1 MRITHLKL
9 TNVRS
14 IRAAELRFEPG
25 FNLIVGD
32 NGAGKTTI
40 LEALAVCIS
49 EYVRSCTGDTKARPF
64 GDEAIRAGAESLDV
78 ECRFEHRGSPA
89 RFVIHKPRERRAGR
103 QARREFVGS
112 RTPSIPHAHEV
123 REDGAG
129 YAADLPEPA
138 GRPLGVLYSTARAVP
153 KERAPRSLGG
163 RTAAYEDALRDREVG
178 LGYFASWMSVKQ
190 SLDVKGSRQALAGVQ
205 NSVRRFLPGYS
216 DLRLDGADGRTLL
229 IDRHGETIAVRH
241 LSHGER
247 GILAVVLDLTWR
259 LAQLNVESADPASE
273 TSAVVLIDEIDLHLH
288 PKWQREI
295 VHKLTETFP
304 RCQFI
309 ATTHSP
315 QVIGEVEPDRIQIIS
330 DDAVYHPEY
339 SFGFDSNRV
348 LQDIMEADPRTRTV
362 FELLTK
368 IKKEIGNEAF
378 TPARQSLKQLIAIV
392 GERDPEVT
400 RIRTLLEFLDE
411 GQ

>member
-1 MRITHLKL
+1 MRIARLKL

-49 EYVRSCTGDTKARPF
+49 EYVRSRTGDTKARPF
-64 GDEAIRAGAESLDV
+64 GDEAIRVGAESLDV

-112 RTPSIPHAHEV
+112 PTPSIPHAHEV
-123 REDGAG
+123 REGGAG
-129 YAADLPEPA
+129 YAADLPEPT

-153 KERAPRSLGG
+153 KERTPRSLGG
-163 RTAAYEDALRDREVG
+163 RSAAYEDALRDREVG
-178 LGYFASWMSVKQ
+178 LGYFASWMNVKQ

-205 NSVRRFLPGYS
+205 KSVRRFLPGYS
-216 DLRLDGADGRTLL
+216 DLRLGGADGRTLL

-273 TSAVVLIDEIDLHLH
+273 ASAVVLIDEIDLHLH

-295 VHKLTETFP
+295 VRKLTETFP

-315 QVIGEVEPDRIQIIS
+315 QVIGEAEPDRIQIIAEDGAYPPS
-330 DDAVYHPEY
+330 H
-339 SFGFDSNRV
+339 SFGMDSSRV
-348 LQDIMEADPRTRTV
+348 LEEIMDADPRTRTV
-362 FELLTK
+362 LDLLTQ
-368 IKKEIGNEAF
+368 IKKRIDGDDFAA
-378 TPARQSLKQLIAIV
+378 ARSSLQQLIGKV
-392 GERDPEVT
+392 GEDDPEVT
-400 RIRTLLEFLDE
+400 RIYTLLEFLDE
-411 GQ
+411 

>member
-1 MRITHLKL
+1 MRITDLKL

-14 IRAAELRFEPG
+14 IKAAELYFQPG

-40 LEALAVCIS
+40 LETLAVCIS
-49 EYVRSCTGDTKARPF
+49 EYVRSCTGATKARPI
-64 GDEAIRAGAESLDV
+64 GDEAIRVGAESLDV

-89 RFVIHKPRERRAGR
+89 RFVIHRPREQGAGR

-112 RTPSIPHAHEV
+112 RTPSISHSQEV

-163 RTAAYEDALRDREVG
+163 RSAAYEDALRDREVG

-216 DLRLDGADGRTLL
+216 DLRLDGADDRTLL

-259 LAQLNVESADPASE
+259 LAQLNVELVDPASE
-273 TSAVVLIDEIDLHLH
+273 AGAVVLVDEIDLHLH

-295 VHKLTETFP
+295 VHKLTDTFP

-315 QVIGEVEPDRIQIIS
+315 QIIGEVEPDRIQIIS

-348 LQDIMEADPRTRTV
+348 LQDIMEAAPRTKTV
-362 FELLTK
+362 FDLLTK
-368 IKKEIGNEAF
+368 IKKEIGDQAF
-378 TPARQSLKQLIAIV
+378 ATARRSLKNLIAIV

-400 RIRTLLEFLDE
+400 RIRTLLRFLDD
-411 GQ
+411 GR

>member
-14 IRAAELRFEPG
+14 IKAAELCFQPG

-64 GDEAIRAGAESLDV
+64 GDEAIRMGAESLDV

-89 RFVIHKPRERRAGR
+89 RFVIHRSREQGAGR

-112 RTPSIPHAHEV
+112 RTPSISHSHEV

-163 RTAAYEDALRDREVG
+163 QSAAYEDALRDREVG

-205 NSVRRFLPGYS
+205 SSVQRFLPGYS

-295 VHKLTETFP
+295 VRKLTETFP

-315 QVIGEVEPDRIQIIS
+315 QVIGEAEPDRIQIIAE
-330 DDAVYHPEY
+330 DGAY
-339 SFGFDSNRV
+339 SPSHSIGMDSSRV
-348 LQDIMEADPRTRTV
+348 LEEIMEADPRTRTV
-362 FELLTK
+362 LDLLAQ
-368 IKKEIGNEAF
+368 IKKRIDGDDFAA
-378 TPARQSLKQLIAIV
+378 ARSSLQQLIGKV
-392 GERDPEVT
+392 GEDDPEVT
-400 RIRTLLEFLDE
+400 RIYTLLEFLDE
-411 GQ
+411 